1 MSPLLILCVEDEPEV
16 RDALARDLEPYQP
29 LFRVEMTEDVPDARD
44 VLAESRN
51 RGERLALILCDH
63 LLPGEN
69 GVEFLIELN
78 HAPETE
84 HARKVLVTG
93 QAGLEDTIRAVNEAD
108 LDHYI
113 AKPWTLEELHAAV
126 REQLTDYVIEQE
138 ENLLPYVSLLDAQR
152 IMDVLRE
159 RGADK

>member
-29 LFRVEMTEDVPDARD
+29 LFRVEMTEDVPDAKD
-44 VLAESRN
+44 VLAESRH

-78 HAPETE
+78 HDSDTE

-113 AKPWTLEELHAAV
+113 AKPWTPEELHAAV
-126 REQLTDYVIEQE
+126 REQLTEYVIEQE
-138 ENLLPYVSLLDAQR
+138 ENLLPYVSLLDGQR
-152 IMDVLRE
+152 IMDVLRD
-159 RGADK
+159 RGSDK